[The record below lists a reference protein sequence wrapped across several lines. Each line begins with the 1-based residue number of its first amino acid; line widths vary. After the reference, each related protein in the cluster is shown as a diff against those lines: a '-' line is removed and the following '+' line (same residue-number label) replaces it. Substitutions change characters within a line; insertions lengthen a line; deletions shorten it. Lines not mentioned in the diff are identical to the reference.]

1 MYNFLTDQIFTLG
14 RFCLL
19 LFKIDNVKQ
28 KKLIYWGHRTSNLS
42 LTSFYLK
49 LASRNKLLPVWGSQL
64 GNTRACWTTW
74 WGIHVSGK
82 GVLSLSREK
91 KIIKDFLFCLP
102 ILPAYLPFKFRN
114 GQFPQ
119 KTPGPISPTTLEQ
132 NKKTKKIYTWGLHV
146 GGKGVFLW
154 TGKQFKDFQLCL
166 PILPAYLPLKFP
178 NGQFPLKIPGPI
190 SQAKL
195 KPKKKKKLPP
205 KKKKKIQ
212 N

>member
-1 MYNFLTDQIFTLG
+1 MNILINFG
-14 RFCLL
+14 
-19 LFKIDNVKQ
+19 
-28 KKLIYWGHRTSNLS
+28 SNWQS
-42 LTSFYLK
+42 GF
-49 LASRNKLLPVWGSQL
+49 REEEWNPE
-64 GNTRACWTTW
+64 NTRSYQPYNIRT
-74 WGIHVSGK
+74 K
-82 GVLSLSREK
+82 KK
-91 KIIKDFLFCLP
+91 KI
-102 ILPAYLPFKFRN
+102 
-114 GQFPQ
+114 
-119 KTPGPISPTTLEQ
+119 
-132 NKKTKKIYTWGLHV
+132 KIYTWGLHV

-154 TGKQFKDFQLCL
+154 TGKKFKDFQLCL